1 MLTSVAVLHE
11 GKDRDILVPYGKE
24 SDSKIQ
30 ICWYVPQISCQV
42 SRINTVK
49 DKCFK
54 RPIRTASMK
63 LNNLVTKPN
72 TSWYILQLL

>member
-1 MLTSVAVLHE
+1 MLTSGVVLHE

-30 ICWYVPQISCQV
+30 LCWYVPQISCQV

-49 DKCFK
+49 DKWFK
-54 RPIRTASMK
+54 RPLRTASKK
-63 LNNLVTKPN
+63 LSNPVAKAN
-72 TSWYILQLL
+72 TS